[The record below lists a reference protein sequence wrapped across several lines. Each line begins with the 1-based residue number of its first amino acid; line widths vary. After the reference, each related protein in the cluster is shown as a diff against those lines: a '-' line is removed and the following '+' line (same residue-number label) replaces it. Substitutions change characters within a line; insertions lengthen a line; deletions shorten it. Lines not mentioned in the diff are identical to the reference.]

1 MHLSAILGALP
12 CKREQNGDA
21 SKHTFCI
28 SMFSCLRVGN
38 ICEGLNGPTSLQRK
52 HIEIPVKSLYS
63 FKRISNDAITCLS
76 VVVHG
81 LQKHVTMMGDDLDNF
96 MKSRFIEGLGEIHR
110 TWRIVESIVSVTLDG
125 MLHGDTTIE
134 YNVSER

>member
-1 MHLSAILGALP
+1 
-12 CKREQNGDA
+12 
-21 SKHTFCI
+21 
-28 SMFSCLRVGN
+28 
-38 ICEGLNGPTSLQRK
+38 
-52 HIEIPVKSLYS
+52 
-63 FKRISNDAITCLS
+63 
-76 VVVHG
+76 
-81 LQKHVTMMGDDLDNF
+81 